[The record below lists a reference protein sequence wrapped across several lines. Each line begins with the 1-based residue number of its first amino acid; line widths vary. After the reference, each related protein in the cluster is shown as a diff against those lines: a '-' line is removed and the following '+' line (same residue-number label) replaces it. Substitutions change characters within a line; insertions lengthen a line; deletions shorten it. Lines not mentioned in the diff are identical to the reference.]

1 MGGGSDMQTIK
12 GGGGGGGGGGV
23 RKGKVREARFSGVP
37 YLVAQSIY
45 PY

>member
-12 GGGGGGGGGGV
+12 GGGGGGYGRG
-23 RKGKVREARFSGVP
+23 RCLLPREARFSGVP
-37 YLVAQSIY
+37 YLVAQTIY

>member
-12 GGGGGGGGGGV
+12 GGGGGGGYGRG
-23 RKGKVREARFSGVP
+23 RCPLLREARFSGVP
-37 YLVAQSIY
+37 YLVAQIIY

>member
-12 GGGGGGGGGGV
+12 RGGGGGV
-23 RKGKVREARFSGVP
+23 RKGKVPLPREARISGVP
-37 YLVAQSIY
+37 YVVAQTIY

>member
-12 GGGGGGGGGGV
+12 GGEGGGYGRG
-23 RKGKVREARFSGVP
+23 RCPLPREARFSGVP
-37 YLVAQSIY
+37 YLVAQTIY